1 MPSSKNDGTYV
12 MSVRRPNRTPAYI
25 YIYIGYTDRASQ
37 SVSKT
42 VLTVP
47 KLQALVYDILPPTTA
62 VTDYAIVIENLSANR
77 QFFVGA
83 QMAVSL

>member
-1 MPSSKNDGTYV
+1 MLCLSGGQIGLLH
-12 MSVRRPNRTPAYI
+12 I

-77 QFFVGA
+77 QFFVGVH
-83 QMAVSL
+83 MAVSL

>member
-12 MSVRRPNRTPAYI
+12 MSVRRPNRTPA

-77 QFFVGA
+77 QFFVGVH
-83 QMAVSL
+83 MAVSL